1 MPVVEL
7 VPNYALAVDQAQ
19 LAERLES
26 LAARIRSGEFGALE
40 RVVVLLDSA
49 QYGVDSRTYGR
60 PTTNMELLGL
70 LEYAKH
76 SVLQPPTET

>member
-49 QYGVDSRTYGR
+49 QCGVDGRTYGR

-76 SVLQPPTET
+76 SVLHPPTET